1 MRPNVLK
8 SFSVFEVYN
17 MKQAIA
23 MQKDSYFARQY
34 IEWIAQLI
42 EIGLVSKYSRIYEN
56 FYAIE
61 NFVEEDR
68 RDFVFT
74 FTQFFPVIV
83 VVVVMYFLA
92 FVLFVLEVTHSS
104 FQRYVQI
111 FVFQTIAMFF

>member
-23 MQKDSYFARQY
+23 MQKDSYFSRQY

-68 RDFVFT
+68 RDFVVT
-74 FTQFFPVIV
+74 FTQFFPVV
-83 VVVVMYFLA
+83 VVIVVMYLLA
-92 FVLFVLEVTHSS
+92 FLLFVFEVTHSS
-104 FQRYVQI
+104 LQRYAQK
-111 FVFQTIAMFF
+111 FVKIGLK